1 MNDAIYSEEYKGHKI
16 EIFSDLYS
24 ESPEDWGDTGAFLVC
39 EHREMTVKRDGFDV
53 DTIFMAL
60 HGAKNEDGE
69 IDEQAEAIAKDYY
82 IFPIEAYIHGGIVL
96 HFENGAT
103 VDRRWDVS
111 GWFGFILVRNDE
123 AKNEKEAKNVASG
136 ILEIWNDCL
145 SGNVYGYVIDGDG
158 DSCWGFYGDYEENAL
173 KEAREVVDAISP
185 EEFEKVKTRK
195 KLDALKLWEM
205 SLTDK
210 EREKVKR
217 SIVSIEK
224 TLEK

>member
-1 MNDAIYSEEYKGHKI
+1 MNDAIYSEEYKGHTI
-16 EIFSDLYS
+16 EIFSDLDS
-24 ESPEDWGDTGAFLVC
+24 ESPYEWGDDGAFLVC
-39 EHREMTVKRDGFDV
+39 EHRQMTVRREGFDV
-53 DTIFMAL
+53 DTVFMAL

-69 IDEQAEAIAKDYY
+69 IDEEAEAIAKEYY
-82 IFPIEAYIHGGIVL
+82 IFPIEAYIHSGIVL

-111 GWFGFILVRNDE
+111 GGFGYILVKNDE
-123 AKNEKEAKNVASG
+123 AKNEKEAKRIASG
-136 ILEIWNDCL
+136 MLETWNDCL

-173 KEAREVVDAISP
+173 ISAREVVDCISP
-185 EEFEKVKTRK
+185 EEWEKRKTRK

-205 SLTDK
+205 GLTEK
-210 EREKVKR
+210 EREKVRR

>member
-16 EIFSDLYS
+16 EIFSDLDS

-53 DTIFMAL
+53 ETVFRAL
-60 HGAKNEDGE
+60 HGAKDDDGE
-69 IDEQAEAIAKDYY
+69 IDEQAEVIAKDYY
-82 IFPIEAYIHGGIVL
+82 IFPIGAYIHSGIVP

-103 VDRRWDVS
+103 VDRRCDVS
-111 GWFGFILVRNDE
+111 GGFGYILVKNDE
-123 AKNEKEAKNVASG
+123 AKTTKEAERIAKG
-136 ILEIWNDCL
+136 TLEIWNDCL
-145 SGNVYGYVIDGDG
+145 SGNVYGYVIDRDG

-173 KEAREVVDAISP
+173 VAGREVVDGISP
-185 EEFEKVKTRK
+185 EEWEKAKTRK
-195 KLDALKLWEM
+195 KIDALKLWEM